1 MAVLG
6 ATGAVGSEFLDQL
19 VESKKLLTDPSVA
32 GKRKAVSE
40 LNIDF
45 KVSPNPEPNSDPVP
59 NPNPSLA
66 PDPGPLTP
74 ALIPPLIASR

>member
-45 KVSPNPEPNSDPVP
+45 KVSPNPSP
-59 NPNPSLA
+59 NPDPTRTLNLNLTLTLSPTQTLA
-66 PDPGPLTP
+66 LPPTL
-74 ALIPPLIASR
+74 AL

>member
-6 ATGAVGSEFLDQL
+6 ATGAVGSEFLEQL

-45 KVSPNPEPNSDPVP
+45 KVGP
-59 NPNPSLA
+59 A
-66 PDPGPLTP
+66 PPTLTP
-74 ALIPPLIASR
+74 

>member
-1 MAVLG
+1 MTTTQISVAVLG
-6 ATGAVGSEFLDQL
+6 ATGAVGAEFLDQL

-45 KVSPNPEPNSDPVP
+45 KVSPNPSPTQPRLRP
-59 NPNPSLA
+59 
-66 PDPGPLTP
+66 
-74 ALIPPLIASR
+74 